1 MTATATRPSA
11 PRPRRR
17 RGGLHPLAVSFIVIL
32 ATVAITYY
40 AFTHSIPFETHFTLN
55 ALVNNSV
62 NVRSGSPVRIAGI
75 DVGAVTGVAPG
86 PGQTTKITFTLND
99 DGLPVHRDA
108 TLRIRDRL
116 FLEGGYY
123 LELNPGTP
131 SAPIAK
137 DGFEIPESQTS
148 TPVQFYK
155 VLSTFDSPTRD
166 NLQNLLNT
174 MNQAFSAPPG
184 QPLSQSGA
192 AGFKRAVSQL
202 TPTLKDVAW
211 VSRALRGTQPGD
223 VRTLLTSTANV
234 TSTLAGVSPQLV
246 DLIHSLNVTS
256 TALAATDGNL
266 GQTIVGLD
274 EVLKVAPATLEAI
287 DRSLPAVVNLSN
299 ALTPALKVAPPL
311 ITQVTQ
317 SVEQLGTIVTP
328 PEQQRFL
335 AALNATFVEFPTVQY
350 ELMSVFPI
358 TKPISDCLH
367 THVTPILKS
376 EVPDGSLST
385 GRPVWQDFAHF
396 LPGVAGATASFDGN
410 GPYTRVL
417 ANAGTDSITGGIL
430 GKLPLIGPLIG
441 PIVGT
446 APPGGGSLL
455 GARPA
460 WVGDL
465 SSSAFHPEVPCT
477 SQAVPSLASP
487 AAAGDLHS
495 TRTPPA
501 KMLTRRD
508 LTRLAS
514 TAGKAR

>member
-1 MTATATRPSA
+1 M
-11 PRPRRR
+11 
-17 RGGLHPLAVSFIVIL
+17 
-32 ATVAITYY
+32 
-40 AFTHSIPFETHFTLN
+40 
-55 ALVNNSV
+55 
-62 NVRSGSPVRIAGI
+62 
-75 DVGAVTGVAPG
+75 
-86 PGQTTKITFTLND
+86 
-99 DGLPVHRDA
+99 
-108 TLRIRDRL
+108 
-116 FLEGGYY
+116 
-123 LELNPGTP
+123 
-131 SAPIAK
+131 
-137 DGFEIPESQTS
+137 
-148 TPVQFYK
+148 
-155 VLSTFDSPTRD
+155 
-166 NLQNLLNT
+166 
-174 MNQAFSAPPG
+174 
-184 QPLSQSGA
+184 
-192 AGFKRAVSQL
+192 
-202 TPTLKDVAW
+202 
-211 VSRALRGTQPGD
+211 
-223 VRTLLTSTANV
+223 

-335 AALNATFVEFPTVQY
+335 AALNATFVEFPTVQH

-430 GKLPLIGPLIG
+430 GN
-441 PIVGT
+441 
-446 APPGGGSLL
+446 S
-455 GARPA
+455 
-460 WVGDL
+460 
-465 SSSAFHPEVPCT
+465 H
-477 SQAVPSLASP
+477 
-487 AAAGDLHS
+487 
-495 TRTPPA
+495 
-501 KMLTRRD
+501 
-508 LTRLAS
+508 
-514 TAGKAR
+514 